1 MQKQGVQVVDLV
13 QKTFRECTIADAEP
27 YSQGSRARL
36 SYDLLLAAFSKQIHC
51 ETRIHTRGLSPGFL
65 QGLSLRLL
73 TKGLAKSSDARYTK
87 PTRPAAPMLVS
98 SSGSCRPSEPV
109 R

>member
-51 ETRIHTRGLSPGFL
+51 ETRIHTQGLSPGFL
-65 QGLSLRLL
+65 QGLSSENSLV
-73 TKGLAKSSDARYTK
+73 KYAYTLGDC
-87 PTRPAAPMLVS
+87 P
-98 SSGSCRPSEPV
+98 
-109 R
+109 